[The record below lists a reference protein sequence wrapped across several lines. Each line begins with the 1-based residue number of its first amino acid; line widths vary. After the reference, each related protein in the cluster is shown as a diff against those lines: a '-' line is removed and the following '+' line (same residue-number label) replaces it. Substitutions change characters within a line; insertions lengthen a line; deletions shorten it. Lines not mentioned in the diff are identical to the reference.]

1 MYDYLCS
8 RSQYVV
14 LFTALQKL
22 ASGDVKE
29 VKSEATG
36 ALWELREHIPK
47 TVANTTKTKDNA
59 GVCVRVR
66 NELLN
71 HSDILCALL

>member
-14 LFTALQKL
+14 LLTALQKL

-29 VKSEATG
+29 VRSEATG
-36 ALWELREHIPK
+36 ALWELREHMPK
-47 TVANTTKTKDNA
+47 TVAKTTKAKDNT
-59 GVCVRVR
+59 GVCVRV
-66 NELLN
+66 
-71 HSDILCALL
+71 HTKSATQS